1 MISRHLIAKFLT
13 PGLGKFR
20 DRHKGETCYL
30 FGDGP
35 SIKWFDLGLFCD
47 HPAFCCGMLPF
58 HRDFHK
64 LDVRYVSMVEPW
76 FFTPKR
82 FQPDLLWELEGV
94 IAEYAKL
101 VRRTS
106 EKRFFMN
113 VSNAP
118 FFHAS
123 NITHVFRGYP
133 TNRNQSDRD
142 LGRFDL
148 FAGSFHASLA
158 LAHYMGFTR
167 IYLVGFDAF
176 TLDPIRNIRWYE
188 HGEGDEFPGRP
199 GIEEDFL
206 GIISRQA
213 ELFTIGHRARSGNV
227 QYIDYAAHTGAK
239 PVFHENN
246 ELTDDRLLRLLAA
259 CSEYQIFP
267 EGAPQSSRASHPTP
281 VA

>member
-1 MISRHLIAKFLT
+1 MISHHLIAKLLT

-35 SIKWFDLGLFCD
+35 SIKWFDLGRFGD
-47 HPAFCCGMLPF
+47 HLAFCCGMLPF

-82 FQPDLLWELEGV
+82 FQPDLLWALAGV

-101 VRRTS
+101 IRRTS
-106 EKRFFMN
+106 DKRFFMN

-118 FFHAS
+118 FFRAS
-123 NITHVFRGYP
+123 NVTHVFRGYP
-133 TNRNQSDRD
+133 TNRNQADRD

-148 FAGSFHASLA
+148 FGGSFHASLA
-158 LAHYMGFTR
+158 LAHYMGFAR

-188 HGEGDEFPGRP
+188 HGNGAEFPGILD
-199 GIEEDFL
+199 IEKDFL
-206 GIISRQA
+206 AIISRQA

-227 QYIDYAAHTGAK
+227 DYVDYTTHTGAK
-239 PVFHENN
+239 PVFHENH
-246 ELTDDRLLRLLAA
+246 ELTDDRFLRLLAA
-259 CSEYQIFP
+259 CPDYQVFP
-267 EGAPQSSRASHPTP
+267 QGAPEVRTAVRRMPG
-281 VA
+281 A